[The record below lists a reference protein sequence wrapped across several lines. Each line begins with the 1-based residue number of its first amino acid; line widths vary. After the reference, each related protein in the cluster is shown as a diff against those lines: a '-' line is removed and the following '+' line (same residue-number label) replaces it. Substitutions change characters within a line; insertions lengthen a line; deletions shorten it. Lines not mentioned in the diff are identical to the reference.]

1 MNINIKDIDIDR
13 LRSDLIDYFMAIV
26 FGVSPV
32 AFMDISEVEN
42 ASDEKLIE
50 IALSNN
56 FDLSNYLINNKAYMR

>member
-1 MNINIKDIDIDR
+1 MNIDIKDIDIEK

-26 FGVSPV
+26 FCVSPV
-32 AFMDISEVEN
+32 AFMNISEVEN

-56 FDLSNYLINNKAYMR
+56 FDLSNYVIIDKTYKR

>member
-1 MNINIKDIDIDR
+1 MNIDIKDIDIDR

-26 FGVSPV
+26 FCVSQV
-32 AFMDISEVEN
+32 AFMNISEVEN

-56 FDLSNYLINNKAYMR
+56 FDLSNYVIIDKTYKR